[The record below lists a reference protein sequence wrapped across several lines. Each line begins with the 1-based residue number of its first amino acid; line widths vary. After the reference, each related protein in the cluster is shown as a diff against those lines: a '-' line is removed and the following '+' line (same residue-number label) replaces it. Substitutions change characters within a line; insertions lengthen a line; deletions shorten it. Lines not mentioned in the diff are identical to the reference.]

1 MWIFSLGDVPHNA
14 YIIQGDAM
22 ITLLLLAITLSL
34 DSFFTSISYGI
45 SNIHIPK
52 SAIFIISFIGTLLL
66 GISLFCSNII
76 RNFLPTS
83 FCIFSSFLI
92 LFLMGFYRMFE
103 TIIKRT
109 FKNKK
114 NRLLQV
120 YADEMSADFDHS
132 KDLSIKE
139 SVILGTTLSLDSI
152 GSGIG
157 IGLVPKGAII
167 FLIFSF
173 LSTLLLIQLGYF
185 LGIKMIKKSPNISWI
200 SGLMLMAL
208 ACLRLVS

>member
-1 MWIFSLGDVPHNA
+1 
-14 YIIQGDAM
+14 
-22 ITLLLLAITLSL
+22 
-34 DSFFTSISYGI
+34 
-45 SNIHIPK
+45 
-52 SAIFIISFIGTLLL
+52 
-66 GISLFCSNII
+66 
-76 RNFLPTS
+76 
-83 FCIFSSFLI
+83 
-92 LFLMGFYRMFE
+92 
-103 TIIKRT
+103 
-109 FKNKK
+109 
-114 NRLLQV
+114 
-120 YADEMSADFDHS
+120 MSADFDHS

-139 SVILGTTLSLDSI
+139 SIILGTTLSLDSI

-200 SGLMLMAL
+200 SGLMLMVL